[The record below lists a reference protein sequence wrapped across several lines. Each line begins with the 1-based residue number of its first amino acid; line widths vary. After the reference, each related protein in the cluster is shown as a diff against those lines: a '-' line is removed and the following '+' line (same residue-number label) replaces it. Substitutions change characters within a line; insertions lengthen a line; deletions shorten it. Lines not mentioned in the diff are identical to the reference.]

1 MDDEAVVLAI
11 LLATDLDGHFSTLV
25 QRYQEALYR
34 FAFRLSNRPQ
44 EAEDIVQEA
53 FLRSY
58 VALSHYPAAHIR
70 TLHLR
75 PWLYKVALNV
85 FRNSRRRVLS
95 TCSLESD
102 EANIALDMPDDEM
115 TQPEIW
121 LSWLER
127 RQELEQA
134 LQLLAEHHREIL
146 ICIYFEQLSYQEA
159 ATLLDIT
166 LGTVRSRVHRGLKAL
181 QSILSAEG
189 KKHYEPA

>member
-1 MDDEAVVLAI
+1 MDDEAVVLAT

-34 FAFRLSNRPQ
+34 FALRLSNRPH

-58 VALSHYPAAHIR
+58 VALSHYPTTHIR

-75 PWLYKVALNV
+75 PWLYKVTLNI
-85 FRNSRRRVLS
+85 FRNSRRRVLPI
-95 TCSLESD
+95 CSLESD
-102 EANIALDMPDDEM
+102 EANVALDLPDDEM

-121 LSWLER
+121 LDSLER

-134 LQLLAEHHREIL
+134 LDLLAEHHREIL

-159 ATLLDIT
+159 ATLLDIS

-189 KKHYEPA
+189 KKHYETA